1 MARKPNDRV
10 ALVQAVRAALPSDEH
25 LASGGTVTVWG
36 DSGPPLFIHVSPAT
50 NPSDAVLADAEIFV
64 VLEDPSNN
72 VPPDERWLG
81 EVFAL
86 TRAEQRIAAALV
98 AGGTASTIAAEICR
112 SEATVRWHIQR
123 MKAKLKCRRLTELL
137 LLFCRA
143 RVSVR
148 GDRLPSD

>member
-25 LASGGTVTVWG
+25 LACSGTVAVWG

-50 NPSDAVLADAEIFV
+50 NPPDAVLADVAILV

-72 VPPDERWLG
+72 VPTDERWLG
-81 EVFAL
+81 EVFGL

-112 SEATVRWHIQR
+112 SEATVRWHVHR
-123 MKAKLKCRRLTELL
+123 MKARFKCRRLSDLV
-137 LLFCRA
+137 LLFSGA
-143 RVSVR
+143 RVRV
-148 GDRLPSD
+148 DDD